1 MNAELATYDRYL
13 QDRIAAI
20 PSALEGLSTEQL
32 NRVPDLP
39 QANSLFAI
47 ATHVL
52 GSTRA
57 WVLGIVCGRD
67 LSRDRASE
75 FVAEGT
81 FEELADAASRL
92 ADDIAHALSS
102 LDPALLDDRYTPP
115 KELWGESDPY
125 EIMRRDG
132 LAHML
137 EHAGLHLGHIHLT
150 RLWLEQQAE

>member
-1 MNAELATYDRYL
+1 MNAELDTYNRYL

-20 PSALEGLSTEQL
+20 PAALEGLSTEQL
-32 NRVPDLP
+32 NRVPDVP
-39 QANSLFAI
+39 GANSLFAI

-81 FEELADAASRL
+81 FEELADAAGRL
-92 ADDIAHALSS
+92 ANDIAHALSS

-115 KELWGESDPY
+115 KELWGESKPY
-125 EIMRRDG
+125 ELMRRDG

-137 EHAGLHLGHIHLT
+137 EHAGLHLGHIHIT
-150 RLWLEQQAE
+150 RQWLEQHAE